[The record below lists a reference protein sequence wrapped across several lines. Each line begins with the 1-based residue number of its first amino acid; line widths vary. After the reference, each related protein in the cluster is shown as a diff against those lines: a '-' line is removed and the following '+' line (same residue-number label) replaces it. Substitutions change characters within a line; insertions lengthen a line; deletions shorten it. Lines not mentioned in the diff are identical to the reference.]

1 MRSSLAPHGMYLR
14 TYPGPTIL
22 RQMLRASMIG
32 KKRAVV
38 SATGLLPIAK
48 RRAFLDK
55 VINLVDTGALRTIVD
70 SSYPPERVRDAYRR
84 PKAPI
89 QRGP

>member
-1 MRSSLAPHGMYLR
+1 MYLR